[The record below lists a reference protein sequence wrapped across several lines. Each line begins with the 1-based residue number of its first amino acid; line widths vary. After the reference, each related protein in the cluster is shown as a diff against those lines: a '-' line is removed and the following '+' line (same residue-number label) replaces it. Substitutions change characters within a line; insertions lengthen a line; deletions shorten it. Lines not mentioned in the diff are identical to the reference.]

1 MKKIFI
7 TGACGF
13 IGSHLVEMY
22 LKKNRKV
29 VAYDLYNL
37 NNHWGWLEHLRGNK
51 NLEVIL
57 GDVSDFKSL
66 EDASNNC
73 DTIIHLAS
81 LIGIPYSYKSPA
93 SYIKTNINGTYN
105 VLELSLRKKIKN
117 TLLTSTSEVYG
128 EHKYL
133 PMDEKHPVEASSP
146 YAASKI
152 AADNLALSYFKSFKL
167 PLKIIRPFNVYGPR
181 QSQRAIIPTIIM
193 QILNNN
199 KNISVGNI
207 YPSRDYTFVKDTCS
221 AIFMLSKI
229 KNRGNGEIFH
239 IGNNK
244 TYKIQYIINKIKT
257 LMDSKKNIKTN
268 KIRVRPKNGEVDIL
282 KCDNKKIKNTVG
294 WRAEFSFE
302 RGLIETIE
310 WFKKNK
316 NRFTSDLYN
325 I

>member
-13 IGSHLVEMY
+13 IGSHLVETF
-22 LKKNRKV
+22 LNKNKKV

-37 NNHWGWLEHLRGNK
+37 NNNWGWIEHLRGHK
-51 NLEVIL
+51 NLKVIL

-66 EDASNNC
+66 DDACSDC

-105 VLELSLRKKIKN
+105 ILELSLRKKIKN

-152 AADNLALSYFKSFKL
+152 AADNLALSYFKSFNL
-167 PLKIIRPFNVYGPR
+167 PLKIVRPFNVYGPR

-221 AIFMLSKI
+221 AIYMLSKTGK
-229 KNRGNGEIFH
+229 KNNGEIFH

-257 LMDSKKNIKTN
+257 LMDSKTKNQN
-268 KIRVRPKNGEVDIL
+268 K
-282 KCDNKKIKNTVG
+282 
-294 WRAEFSFE
+294 
-302 RGLIETIE
+302 
-310 WFKKNK
+310 
-316 NRFTSDLYN
+316 
-325 I
+325 

>member
-13 IGSHLVEMY
+13 IGSHLVETF
-22 LKKNRKV
+22 LKKNKRV

-37 NNHWGWLEHLRGNK
+37 NNNWGWIEHLRGHK

-66 EDASNNC
+66 NDACGNC

-128 EHKYL
+128 KHKYL

-152 AADNLALSYFKSFKL
+152 AADNLALSYFKSFNL

-199 KNISVGNI
+199 KDISVGNI

-221 AIFMLSKI
+221 AIYMLSKLGN
-229 KNRGNGEIFH
+229 KGNGEIFH

-244 TYKIQYIINKIKT
+244 TYKIKNIIDKIKM
-257 LMDSKKNIKTN
+257 LMDSKKNIKKN
-268 KIRVRPKNGEVDIL
+268 KLRIRPKNGEVDIL
-282 KCDNKKIKNTVG
+282 KCDNKKIKKIVRWN
-294 WRAEFSFE
+294 AEYSFE
-302 RGLIETIE
+302 KGLIETIK
-310 WFKKNK
+310 WFEKNK
-316 NRFTSDLYN
+316 KKFSSNIYN